1 MAQSN
6 RCLIHLNKLASE
18 MNTFSEKNK
27 YIQHLYS
34 SSATLKMI
42 NTSSDD
48 ETQPR
53 LWNSPLTHSSADWA
67 RSEVLLAGWTT
78 IGTFLPASCSLIS
91 ASRSS
96 GSIWVNLV
104 LLLTLRTLHSRNSS
118 SRNSSSRWKYC
129 STQEVPWTSTWTWG
143 RILWRHRYQTAPT
156 CRAPWIHTRCRSS
169 VCSHHWGWSW
179 RCWSLWISQQL
190 LGCLGFYQ
198 DDASMPVSCMP
209 FLFLLEML
217 LSPGPGLCTGFLLL
231 LTSYAVCL
239 GPPCFRIWRWIN

>member
-96 GSIWVNLV
+96 GSIWVKSCPSFDV
-104 LLLTLRTLHSRNSS
+104 AHAPQQ
-118 SRNSSSRWKYC
+118 K
-129 STQEVPWTSTWTWG
+129 QQQQKQQQQVK
-143 RILWRHRYQTAPT
+143 ILQ
-156 CRAPWIHTRCRSS
+156 HTRSALNQHLDMRAYTLASS
-169 VCSHHWGWSW
+169 LPNCS
-179 RCWSLWISQQL
+179 
-190 LGCLGFYQ
+190 
-198 DDASMPVSCMP
+198 DM
-209 FLFLLEML
+209 
-217 LSPGPGLCTGFLLL
+217 
-231 LTSYAVCL
+231 
-239 GPPCFRIWRWIN
+239 